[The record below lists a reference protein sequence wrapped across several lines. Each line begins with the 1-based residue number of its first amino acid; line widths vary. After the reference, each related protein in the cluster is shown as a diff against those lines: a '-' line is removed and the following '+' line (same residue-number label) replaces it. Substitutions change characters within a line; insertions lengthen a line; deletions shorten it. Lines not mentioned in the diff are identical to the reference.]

1 MLTVKVTVRI
11 IFKHTVCDLDYL
23 KYLQS
28 ALKSPPSTT
37 GAAED
42 TVGGSLKTA
51 ENEVWLRCFRQWIS
65 GGICMIT
72 SMRMVLIMINTIEN
86 DVWLK
91 CFTVWISGEK
101 TWLLSW

>member
-1 MLTVKVTVRI
+1 MLTIKVTVRI
-11 IFKHTVCDLDYL
+11 VFIPTVCDLDCL

-65 GGICMIT
+65 G
-72 SMRMVLIMINTIEN
+72 
-86 DVWLK
+86 
-91 CFTVWISGEK
+91 EK
-101 TWLLSW
+101 TGYFDGNWDYDADQDQDNRE

>member
-1 MLTVKVTVRI
+1 MLTIQVTVRI
-11 IFKHTVCDLDYL
+11 ISPTSVCNLDCL
-23 KYLQS
+23 KNLQS

-65 GGICMIT
+65 
-72 SMRMVLIMINTIEN
+72 E
-86 DVWLK
+86 
-91 CFTVWISGEK
+91 EK
-101 TWLLSW
+101 TGYFDGNWDYDADQDQDNRE

>member
-1 MLTVKVTVRI
+1 MLTIKISVRI
-11 IFKHTVCDLDYL
+11 IFTPTVCDLDYL

-65 GGICMIT
+65 
-72 SMRMVLIMINTIEN
+72 E
-86 DVWLK
+86 
-91 CFTVWISGEK
+91 EK
-101 TWLLSW
+101 TGYFDGNWDYDAHDD